1 MRTNIDLDDQLVKE
15 GMRVTNCHTK
25 RALVT
30 LALQELV
37 RRERRKGILKFLGS
51 ECWQGDLAAMRRKRW

>member
-1 MRTNIDLDDQLVKE
+1 MRTNIDLDDHLIEEAMKL
-15 GMRVTNCHTK
+15 TSCHTK

-30 LALQELV
+30 LALEELV
-37 RRERRKGILKFLGS
+37 RRERRKGILKFMGS